1 MFQRSAV
8 SELLRVK
15 RRQTV
20 NVNLPSASHAAMC
33 ENLLNST
40 AHSTLCTDRHK
51 DTHTYRQTDNAQPN
65 IETVRQTDS
74 TLCTDRHKDT
84 HTYRQTD
91 RHTQPYAQPNIET
104 VRQTDSTLCTDHRS
118 IYKYLDG
125 ELLSLSIDQMRA
137 PQTQLS
143 CPACITLT
151 HARQPNLS
159 SVRKFQNEISL
170 GRRAHVRKMFVSLTH
185 SPDSA
190 YNIHICNKV

>member
-1 MFQRSAV
+1 MLKNPTF
-8 SELLRVK
+8 
-15 RRQTV
+15 RQTV
-20 NVNLPSASHAAMC
+20 GILRPQCVHYSRCSYLFVCLFVMYAVKKSSEKMLSLWQSEGHLAC
-33 ENLLNST
+33 KST
-40 AHSTLCTDRHK
+40 TATLAESFPLGTSV
-51 DTHTYRQTDNAQPN
+51 TG
-65 IETVRQTDS
+65 V
-74 TLCTDRHKDT
+74 
-84 HTYRQTD
+84 
-91 RHTQPYAQPNIET
+91 
-104 VRQTDSTLCTDHRS
+104 DHRS

-125 ELLSLSIDQMRA
+125 GLLSLSIDQMRA

-190 YNIHICNKV
+190 YNIHIYNKV